1 MTHFSTQSDTKASVV
16 ERFNRTIKQRLYRA
30 LTANNTLK
38 YLDFLP
44 DLVKGYNAAV
54 RRSIGIALKDV
65 NVYNDGKIW
74 KRLYGNRLYGKEK
87 KKKKKHRLN
96 VSDKVMLSKV
106 RRTLKKGY
114 LPGWT
119 EEIFIVDKKF
129 DSFVPSNKI
138 KEYDS
143 TPVKGTFYEEELQK
157 VDMGEDTFFRIEK
170 VLKKKD
176 GKALVSWKG

>member
-1 MTHFSTQSDTKASVV
+1 M
-16 ERFNRTIKQRLYRA
+16 
-30 LTANNTLK
+30 TANNTLK

-87 KKKKKHRLN
+87 KKKKKKKKKHRLN

-114 LPGWT
+114 LLRWT
-119 EEIFIVDKKF
+119 EEIFIVDKK
-129 DSFVPSNKI
+129 I
-138 KEYDS
+138 
-143 TPVKGTFYEEELQK
+143 
-157 VDMGEDTFFRIEK
+157 
-170 VLKKKD
+170 
-176 GKALVSWKG
+176 